1 MKSLLLSLC
10 VCVCAINC
18 SPLPHPQLTEKE
30 FNARA
35 RSLDLGFDKNV
46 FMIEGYSQVRRQGGR
61 AYQEPIKFPTLTVK
75 SPNQLPV
82 DNVNKV
88 KVSLANPVYKEEL
101 DSIAQ
106 QINEIN
112 IEEASRI
119 ENQVELKVDV
129 DAMLDQLSD
138 DTVQDEEQINE
149 LKIVEVTTSKADD
162 SDEIELEA
170 EDIEEIVSEQPLP
183 TTQTLEIL
191 EVTNLDKTES
201 PVESES
207 ESTTEELIL
216 EEEINTDSVSIVD
229 LEPVLM
235 EEMSLDIEL
244 EDGEDAA
251 LQIPDD
257 IAPLQTEQLLI
268 EEVTTSNIPTL
279 QIEEV

>member
-10 VCVCAINC
+10 FCVCAMNC

-30 FNARA
+30 FNSRA
-35 RSLDLGFDKNV
+35 RSLDGFDKNV

-61 AYQEPIKFPTLTVK
+61 SYQEPIKFPTLTVK

-82 DNVNKV
+82 DNLNKV
-88 KVSLANPVYKEEL
+88 KVSLANPVYNEEL
-101 DSIAQ
+101 ESIAQ

-112 IEEASRI
+112 IEEAQRI
-119 ENQVELKVDV
+119 ENEVDLKVDV
-129 DAMLDQLSD
+129 AAMLDTVLD
-138 DTVQDEEQINE
+138 DNSVDDLINE
-149 LKIVEVTTSKADD
+149 LNIVEVTTTTSKTDD
-162 SDEIELEA
+162 SDEIDLETST
-170 EDIEEIVSEQPLP
+170 EDIKEIVSLP

-191 EVTNLDKTES
+191 EVTNSDKTET
-201 PVESES
+201 PVEEDSD
-207 ESTTEELIL
+207 STTEQLIIQ
-216 EEEINTDSVSIVD
+216 EDIISGDSVSIVD

-244 EDGEDAA
+244 GEDDMSV
-251 LQIPDD
+251 LQLEDV
-257 IAPLQTEQLLI
+257 APLQTEQLLI

>member
-10 VCVCAINC
+10 FCVCAMNC

-30 FNARA
+30 FNSRA
-35 RSLDLGFDKNV
+35 RSLDGFDKNV

-61 AYQEPIKFPTLTVK
+61 SYQEPIKFPTLTVK

-82 DNVNKV
+82 DNLNKV
-88 KVSLANPVYKEEL
+88 KVSLANPVYNEEL
-101 DSIAQ
+101 ESIAQ

-112 IEEASRI
+112 IEEAQRI
-119 ENQVELKVDV
+119 ENEVDLKVDV
-129 DAMLDQLSD
+129 AAMLDTVLD
-138 DTVQDEEQINE
+138 DNSVDDLINE
-149 LKIVEVTTSKADD
+149 LNIVEVTTTTSKTDD
-162 SDEIELEA
+162 SDEIDLETST
-170 EDIEEIVSEQPLP
+170 EDIKEIVSLP

-191 EVTNLDKTES
+191 EVTNSDKTET
-201 PVESES
+201 PVEEDSD
-207 ESTTEELIL
+207 STTEQSIIQEDI
-216 EEEINTDSVSIVD
+216 ISGDSVSIVD

-244 EDGEDAA
+244 GEDDMSV
-251 LQIPDD
+251 LQLEDV
-257 IAPLQTEQLLI
+257 APLQTEQLLI